1 MFTQWLQEVFD
12 VPLVIQLTDDEKT
25 LWRNLD
31 QAEARRLAREVCK
44 GGGGG
49 GGVWQEGRGEERG
62 GEGALWKLRG
72 ALWEEG
78 KGRGRG
84 PDPVGGGEG
93 GGQEGPAGK

>member
-1 MFTQWLQEVFD
+1 
-12 VPLVIQLTDDEKT
+12 
-25 LWRNLD
+25 
-31 QAEARRLAREVCK
+31 
-44 GGGGG
+44 
-49 GGVWQEGRGEERG
+49 VWQEGRGEERG